1 MKYWQSLAFVE
12 MDQILPLAR
21 FAEELGFHGITLSD
35 HLITSQAQ
43 ADRYLYSEDGDVL
56 WHPDTPWPDPW
67 IMATSIAQATSQ
79 LEIMTCVYILPMRD
93 PFSAAKSIS
102 TAAFLSENRINLGLG
117 IGWQN
122 LEFELTGQSFKN
134 RGKRT
139 DEAIE
144 VIQKLM
150 SGKMVDHQGEFYN
163 FPPVQMSPAPTAR
176 LPIYVGGHSDKALRR
191 AARHDGWLGLGYAE
205 PDITKLVRRLQS
217 LRQEA
222 GFQDSP
228 YDIWLALLNPDK
240 TDFNEL
246 EDLGVTS
253 LSGAHFMQKGRA
265 APSPLDAKKKR
276 MENFAK
282 RYIQG

>member
-21 FAEELGFHGITLSD
+21 FAEELGFHGVTLSD

-67 IMATSIAQATSQ
+67 IMATSIAQATTQ

-102 TAAFLSENRINLGLG
+102 TAAFLSDNRINLGLG

-122 LEFELTGQSFKN
+122 LEFELTGQDFKN

-150 SGKMVDHQGEFYN
+150 SGKMVDTT
-163 FPPVQMSPAPTAR
+163 VSSTTSPRSRCHP
-176 LPIYVGGHSDKALRR
+176 LRR
-191 AARHDGWLGLGYAE
+191 PVCPSMSGGIVKRLFVERHVTMAGWGSVMPNL
-205 PDITKLVRRLQS
+205 
-217 LRQEA
+217 
-222 GFQDSP
+222 
-228 YDIWLALLNPDK
+228 
-240 TDFNEL
+240 
-246 EDLGVTS
+246 TS
-253 LSGAHFMQKGRA
+253 Q
-265 APSPLDAKKKR
+265 
-276 MENFAK
+276 N
-282 RYIQG
+282 